1 MVCLCGDR
9 FDPFML
15 PVTVRSWTQ
24 VTLTYTVASYSW
36 NTKGFD
42 YGATYAFE
50 RDATCGVN
58 TIMKQSGEIRS
69 NDPVEQ
75 IDVTSTQED
84 RPNNFYHQSCV
95 WILDSNVERQLYV
108 ELSSNQSRPCSAWN
122 ISLHEYSPSATD
134 AGNAGV
140 GELLHTFCPRD
151 KHKSYSLPWK
161 LNTVVV
167 RLRLMSRTPAEYRIK
182 WRSQVVRANT
192 RLANPTPAP
201 NAASSATHIVI
212 YSPEVDIQLAL
223 LTMFIAAILSTL

>member
-1 MVCLCGDR
+1 
-9 FDPFML
+9 ML

-24 VTLTYTVASYSW
+24 ITLVYTVASYSW

-42 YGATYAFE
+42 YAASYDFGVDT
-50 RDATCGVN
+50 TCGVN
-58 TIMKQSGEIRS
+58 TIMKQSGEIYS
-69 NDPVEQ
+69 NELTEQ
-75 IDVTSTQED
+75 ISLDSTASAQID
-84 RPNNFYHQSCV
+84 RLNNFYHQSCV
-95 WILDSNVERQLYV
+95 WILDSNVERQLFV

-122 ISLHEYSPSATD
+122 ISLHEFSPSATD
-134 AGNAGV
+134 SGNAGV

-167 RLRLMSRTPAEYRIK
+167 RLRLMSRTPAQYRIK

-201 NAASSATHIVI
+201 NAASSAPQRAVHATV
-212 YSPEVDIQLAL
+212 QLTML
-223 LTMFIAAILSTL
+223 LTTLIASAISTCL